1 MDLSIIIVSWNVKDN
16 LSECLGSIN
25 LGDLKG
31 EVFVVDNAS
40 RDGSVEMVRQKF
52 LEVQLIA
59 NDANLGF
66 AKANNQAI
74 QKSKGRYVL
83 LLNPD
88 MRPFPDTFTKLVE
101 WMDSHP
107 KAGIVGI
114 RLENQGGE
122 IVPHV
127 RRFPKFLDQFAI
139 LTKLSKMAPKILDS
153 YLMRD
158 FDYGKES
165 RVDSI
170 RGSFFAI
177 RREVLDKI
185 GPLDEDYFIWFE
197 EVDYCKKAVE
207 AGFEVWYTPAVQCV
221 DFVGQSFKQVKMF
234 PKQQMFSK
242 SMLTY
247 FKKHRPKWEWAV
259 LAFLRPIVLW
269 GARVNDLFS
278 RPPGRHHICQK

>member
-1 MDLSIIIVSWNVKDN
+1 MDLSIVIVSWNVKDK
-16 LSECLGSIN
+16 LRESLESIN
-25 LGDLKG
+25 FGDLKG
-31 EVFVVDNAS
+31 EIFVVDNAS
-40 RDGSVEMVRQKF
+40 NDESAEMVRQEF
-52 LEVQLIA
+52 PEIQLIA
-59 NDANLGF
+59 NDSNLGF

-74 QKSKGRYVL
+74 RKSQGRYVL

-88 MRPFPDTFTKLVE
+88 MRAFRDTFTKLAA

-107 KAGIVGI
+107 KAGIVGVK
-114 RLENQGGE
+114 LEDQRGG
-122 IVPHV
+122 IIPHV
-127 RRFPKFLDQFAI
+127 RRFPKFLDQFVI
-139 LTKLSKMAPKILDS
+139 LTKLSKIFPKILDS

-197 EVDYCKKAVE
+197 EVDYCKKAAE
-207 AGFEVWYTPAVQCV
+207 AGFEVWYTPAVRCV
-221 DFVGQSFKQVKMF
+221 DFVGQSFKQIKMF
-234 PKQQMFSK
+234 PKQKMFSK

-247 FKKHRPKWEWAV
+247 FKKHGSRWEWTV
-259 LAFLRPIVLW
+259 LAFLRPIILGGV
-269 GARVNDLFS
+269 RVNDLFS
-278 RPPGRHHICQK
+278 GAP